1 MNKFPCLLKMRKENN
16 GQCREKIEKLC
27 KVKRADESDCT
38 PFIDNTVQSISTK
51 MYYVLCNICKILQGS
66 CAASGTLLQKNCS
79 RICDLNPRFIY
90 HISWKLFIS
99 FLGLMVIHQRNRNNK
114 LETCLFTMQYDK

>member
-1 MNKFPCLLKMRKENN
+1 MRKENN

-51 MYYVLCNICKILQGS
+51 MYYVLCNICKTLQGS
-66 CAASGTLLQKNCS
+66 GAATGTL
-79 RICDLNPRFIY
+79 LNPRFIY

-114 LETCLFTMQYDK
+114 PKTCLFTTQYDK